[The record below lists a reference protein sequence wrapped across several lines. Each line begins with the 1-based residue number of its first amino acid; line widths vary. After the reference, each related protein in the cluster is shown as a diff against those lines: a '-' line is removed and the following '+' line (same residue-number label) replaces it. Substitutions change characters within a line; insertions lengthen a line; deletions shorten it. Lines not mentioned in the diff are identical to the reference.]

1 MCCCVLMLK
10 AYQQQ
15 NLGFVYD
22 YLVVTKIQ
30 SLMKLFLEFVLM
42 NFELVLFIEPS
53 LYLVELKIS
62 NQVRVI
68 GIHKSI

>member
-30 SLMKLFLEFVLM
+30 SLMKLFLEFVFM

>member
-62 NQVRVI
+62 NRVRVI